1 MKKNIMI
8 QLKIMMLSGKKKEK
22 ELHG

>member
-8 QLKIMMLSGKKKEK
+8 QLKIMMHFGKKKAK
-22 ELHG
+22 ELPG